1 MSAKILEPNTVKV
14 EEKPVDAQGL
24 VEVQPSVEILVSPEP
39 ESAKFDKVTFEPV
52 NSDKLTTSLDAEL
65 PQKMNQP
72 VKVKMPPRPYP

>member
-39 ESAKFDKVTFEPV
+39 ESAKFDKV
-52 NSDKLTTSLDAEL
+52 
-65 PQKMNQP
+65 
-72 VKVKMPPRPYP
+72 